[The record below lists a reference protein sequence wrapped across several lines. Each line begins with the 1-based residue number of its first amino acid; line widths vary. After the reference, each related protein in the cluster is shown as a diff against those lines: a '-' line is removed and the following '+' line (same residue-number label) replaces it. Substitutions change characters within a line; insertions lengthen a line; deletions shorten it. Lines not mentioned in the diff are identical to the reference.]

1 MRRAKREPVGWLGAV
16 EGKGPGAS
24 LGKGRWRVID
34 SQGNL
39 IASGFT
45 TRALALRWIDGFNLI
60 RAGYP
65 IDDRKW
71 HFSHWY
77 PAQPARLDPEPRAPT
92 ESSDA
97 SVLIPTETEGVAAA
111 GYCRNKTEQV

>member
-34 SQGNL
+34 SQGNW

-45 TRALALRWIDGFNLI
+45 TRALTLRWIDGFNLL
-60 RAGYP
+60 RAEYRLSE
-65 IDDRKW
+65 DDHKW
-71 HFSHWY
+71 LLLHWY
-77 PAQPARLDPEPRAPT
+77 PARQPKRPDPEPQAPT
-92 ESSDA
+92 ESGEADA
-97 SVLIPTETEGVAAA
+97 LVTAM
-111 GYCRNKTEQV
+111 